1 MASIEKRGT
10 NSWRLVVEVGYDSK
24 GKRVKRTKTVRVED
38 QSLLKTTK
46 KLREFLE
53 TELHKFKIK
62 VEAGEYIAPQKM
74 TLDQFVQDEWTPK
87 YASKTENLSPLT
99 YRNYIS
105 HINAHISPSL
115 GHKHLGEIKTVHLL
129 TFIDS
134 LSKPGARKDG
144 KEGRLSNGTIEYTHR
159 VLKNILERAK
169 EWGLIKVNPI
179 VGVKKPKV
187 NQTKFDFYDETEAQ
201 EVIAALDKEPRKW
214 RLFILGS
221 MIGGFRRGE
230 LLALEWADVDF
241 KNMILSVNKSIS
253 LTVDGHAVEKEPK
266 SKSSIR
272 IVDMPEWYMDELK
285 IHEHEWKKEKL
296 SVGDKWRGGDRQYV
310 FHGGY
315 GKPFYHTTP
324 TEWWNGFI
332 KRHNLKR
339 VRFHDLR
346 HSSATLLIE
355 AGASMKAIQQR
366 LGHSK
371 HQTTADIYAHVTKKV
386 SRETAEKFNKFA
398 PQKARPQFVPNNT
411 K

>member
-38 QSLLKTTK
+38 QALIKTTK

-53 TELHKFKIK
+53 TELHKFKIE
-62 VEAGEYIAPQKM
+62 VEAGEYIVPQKM
-74 TLDQFVQDEWTPK
+74 TLDQFVQDEWIPK

-99 YRNYIS
+99 FRNYVS
-105 HINAHISPSL
+105 HFDTHISPSL
-115 GHKHLGEIKTVHLL
+115 GHKHLGDIKTLHVV
-129 TFIDS
+129 TFIDD
-134 LSKPGARKDG
+134 LGKPGARKDG
-144 KEGRLSNGTIEYTHR
+144 KEGRLSNGTIQYIYR

-179 VGVKKPKV
+179 IGVKKPKV
-187 NQTKFDFYDETEAQ
+187 GRPEIHFYDEVEAQ
-201 EVIAALDKEPRKW
+201 EVISALDKEPRTW

-230 LLALEWADVDF
+230 LLALEWTDVDF
-241 KNMILSVNKSIS
+241 DNMTLSINKSIS

-285 IHEHEWKKEKL
+285 IHKHEWKKEKL
-296 SVGDKWRGGDRQYV
+296 FVGDKWRGGDKQYV
-310 FHGGY
+310 FHAGF
-315 GKPFYHTTP
+315 GKPFHHTYP
-324 TEWWNGFI
+324 TEWWNGFT

-355 AGASMKAIQQR
+355 AGASMKAIQER

-371 HQTTADIYAHVTKKV
+371 HQTTADIYAHITKKV
-386 SRETAEKFNKFA
+386 SRETAEKFDKFA
-398 PQKARPQFVPNNT
+398 PKNHVPNSSPTYN
-411 K
+411 

>member
-24 GKRVKRTKTVRVED
+24 GKRIKRTKTVRVED
-38 QSLLKTTK
+38 QALLKTTK
-46 KLREFLE
+46 KLRDYLE
-53 TELHKFKIK
+53 TELHKFKIE

-74 TLDQFVQDEWTPK
+74 TLDQFIQNEWIPK

-99 YRNYIS
+99 FRNYVS

-129 TFIDS
+129 TFIDG
-134 LSKPGARKDG
+134 LSKPGARKDR
-144 KEGRLSNGTIEYTHR
+144 KEEILSNGTIEYIYR

-169 EWGLIKVNPI
+169 EWGLIKVNPL

-187 NQTKFDFYDETEAQ
+187 KQPEIEFYDENEARQ
-201 EVIAALDKEPRKW
+201 VITTLNEEPRKW

-241 KNMILSVNKSIS
+241 NSMTISINKSIS
-253 LTVDGHAVEKEPK
+253 LTIDGHAVEKEPK
-266 SKSSIR
+266 SKSSRR
-272 IVDMPEWYMDELK
+272 IVDMPEWYMTELK

-296 SVGDKWRGGDRQYV
+296 AVGDKWCGGDNQYV

-324 TEWWNGFI
+324 TTWWRNFVN
-332 KRHNLKR
+332 RNNLKYI
-339 VRFHDLR
+339 RFHDLR

-355 AGASMKAIQQR
+355 AGASMKAIQKR

-371 HQTTADIYAHVTKKV
+371 HQITADIYAHVTKKV
-386 SRETAEKFNKFA
+386 SRETAEKFDKFA
-398 PQKARPQFVPNNT
+398 PQNFRPQTVP
-411 K
+411 KP